1 MQSSPYRMELYL
13 HKEPPP
19 SNCYLLT
26 IRDSQRR
33 VQLSSEVDLT
43 LREQLDV
50 ELQASEFVDRFI
62 QGDEGLAHKEGLAFG
77 RYLLGKLLAGQG
89 LARLWRDS
97 DQRRKSLGQALKV
110 ELILP
115 KNLVTE
121 VADIPFE
128 LLADEDGFLFRRSN
142 NTIVRIVQDLPAI
155 DINLSQNIYIQVA
168 WANTII
174 FNDMQSMLPKE
185 IFHGIESA
193 IEDAC
198 HATQW
203 TLLPHLRHVSASDF
217 AKAGAAKSN
226 DDSLKVLILVTHG
239 QAGSVMMHDSTH
251 KDFPKD
257 SGVPVLARDLARL
270 LRKQGYSMIW
280 LLSCHGAQAD
290 VWLGSATE
298 SLIDPEHGN
307 QSGVI
312 ASHGALK
319 ATLVAKVMHRLIKA
333 LDETRDIEAALLE
346 ARCVLPEGQLQWASL
361 TYYTREDHKNK
372 ADLPAASTWHLFSK
386 RSIGP
391 VVATATLI
399 SLILGWLA
407 WLPHSP
413 HIPSPPPPQPAII
426 QDLSSLHDLAPL
438 PVRIVGIESKIGYT
452 TVTLE
457 NLPQRVSMLQ
467 LDEGVWVPE
476 KCGGGTCSGL
486 YWSKKLSF
494 SVGALASTGAM
505 EDAALMKSMK
515 EILSGANES
524 TVAKI
529 AETFQSNKKIV
540 KLAFDRLL
548 GLIQMYGRLNS
559 SLKDHEQCK
568 RLAEALRIITIAQG
582 LEQRHPGLYKSD
594 SLSAMKQQIIA
605 DRTSRMCKFIK
616 GSMQPEF

>member
-1 MQSSPYRMELYL
+1 MQSSSPYRIELYL

-19 SNCYLLT
+19 SNRYLLT

-33 VQLSSEVDLT
+33 IQLGSEVDLT

-50 ELQASEFVDRFI
+50 ELHASEFVARFI

-77 RYLLGKLLAGQG
+77 RYLLGKLLAGPG
-89 LARLWRDS
+89 LAQLWRDS

-115 KNLVTE
+115 KNLVAE

-142 NTIVRIVQDLPAI
+142 NTIVRIVQGLPAI
-155 DINLSQNIYIQVA
+155 NLDLSQNIYIQVA
-168 WANTII
+168 WANTMI
-174 FNDMQSMLPKE
+174 FNDAESILPKD

-193 IEDAC
+193 VEDAC

-217 AKAGAAKSN
+217 AKAGATKSN
-226 DDSLKVLILVTHG
+226 NDSLKVLILVTHG
-239 QAGSVMMHDSTH
+239 QAGSVMMHDSAH

-257 SGVPVLARDLARL
+257 PGVTVLARDLARL

-307 QSGVI
+307 QSSVI

-319 ATLVAKVMHRLIKA
+319 ATLVAKAMNRIIKA
-333 LDETRDIEAALLE
+333 LDETRDIETALLE

-372 ADLPAASTWHLFSK
+372 ADLPADSTWHLISK

-391 VVATATLI
+391 VVATAALI
-399 SLILGWLA
+399 GLIRGLLA
-407 WLPHSP
+407 WLPLST

-426 QDLSSLHDLAPL
+426 EDGSSMRDQAPL

-452 TVTLE
+452 EVTLE
-457 NLPQRVSMLQ
+457 NLPQHVSMLQ

-476 KCGGGTCSGL
+476 KCSGGTCSGL
-486 YWSKKLSF
+486 YWSKKLSL
-494 SVGALASTGAM
+494 SVGAFAATEAM
-505 EDAALMKSMK
+505 EDAALMTRMK
-515 EILSGANES
+515 EILSEANES
-524 TVAKI
+524 MVVKI

-548 GLIQMYGRLNS
+548 GKVQMYGRLNS

-568 RLAEALRIITIAQG
+568 RLAEAFRIMTIAQG
-582 LEQRHPGLYKSD
+582 LERRHPGLNKSD
-594 SLSAMKQQIIA
+594 SLSAMEQQIIS
-605 DRTSRMCKFIK
+605 DRTSRMCKYIK
-616 GSMQPEF
+616 PL